1 VRIQMV
7 SIQDAA
13 LQLGVSPDTVR
24 RFVKK
29 HQIPVLKLGRR
40 CLLNQLTVEEISR
53 QAAPPRAAT
62 DQRGTGG

>member
-1 VRIQMV
+1 MRIQMV

-24 RFVKK
+24 RFIKK

-40 CLLNQLTVEEISR
+40 CLLNQSIVEEICH

-62 DQRGTGG
+62 DQRRTGG